1 MLSGFPKIKQ
11 LISSSEPEL
20 SMEKH
25 SDLEDDAVNES
36 PSDVITVCD
45 RSHMTHQERY
55 EFWMNLG
62 NSDNT
67 LPTRSDFP
75 PLVIED
81 IPTDSAD
88 EVMLLPNSIERPLD

>member
-1 MLSGFPKIKQ
+1 

-25 SDLEDDAVNES
+25 SDLEDDAITES

-55 EFWMNLG
+55 EFWMNLDYSA
-62 NSDNT
+62 NQ
-67 LPTRSDFP
+67 P
-75 PLVIED
+75 PE
-81 IPTDSAD
+81 
-88 EVMLLPNSIERPLD
+88 EERKTV

>member
-1 MLSGFPKIKQ
+1 MLSGFPKIHH

-25 SDLEDDAVNES
+25 SDLENDDVIES

-55 EFWMNLG
+55 EFWLNLDYSI
-62 NSDNT
+62 NQ
-67 LPTRSDFP
+67 P
-75 PLVIED
+75 PEK
-81 IPTDSAD
+81 
-88 EVMLLPNSIERPLD
+88 